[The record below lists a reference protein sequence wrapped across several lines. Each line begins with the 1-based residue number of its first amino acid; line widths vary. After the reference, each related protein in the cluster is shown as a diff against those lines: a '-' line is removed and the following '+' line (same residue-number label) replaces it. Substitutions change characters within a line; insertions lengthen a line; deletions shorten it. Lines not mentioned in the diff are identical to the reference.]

1 MATPQ
6 VTAPPCA
13 PSPVPG
19 DTTPSPGVIHI
30 NFRHAAGFT
39 VIGNHLAQHRGLSLT
54 AIGLAAHIQ
63 SLPAGARIG
72 IKRLAERFPESET
85 RVAAALRELEAHGYL
100 HRSRVRL
107 ADGRIVTRTV
117 SYNQP
122 GAATHPVTT
131 PHPRTA
137 TPSKPAAQPTPPP
150 PPRVT
155 TPEPRPA
162 PPPAP
167 QPQSH
172 PTPALVPAP
181 TARTTPPPPLP
192 QPQELTPELQRV
204 ATALLADLRRH
215 APQLVLSENDIH
227 TLAPGVATWLERDAH
242 PDTIRH
248 TLTTDLPNPLKHP
261 AKLLRHRITTLL
273 PPPLPGAQDVV
284 ALARPGVI
292 VIPLQ
297 NCDHCDRAFRSRH
310 PGHCRDCRT
319 DLHTAA

>member
-1 MATPQ
+1 MGTPQ
-6 VTAPPCA
+6 ITAPQCA
-13 PSPVPG
+13 PSPASG
-19 DTTPSPGVIHI
+19 GATPSSGVIHI

-63 SLPAGARIG
+63 SLPAGAKIG
-72 IKRLAERFPESET
+72 IKHLAERFPEGET
-85 RVAAALRELEAHGYL
+85 RIAAALRELEAAGYL
-100 HRSRVRL
+100 HRSRIRL
-107 ADGRIVTRTV
+107 ADGRIVTRTI

-122 GAATHPVTT
+122 GAAPQ
-131 PHPRTA
+131 PRTV
-137 TPSKPAAQPTPPP
+137 PSEPAPLPTPPP

-155 TPEPRPA
+155 APEPRPA

-167 QPQSH
+167 MPPPQPQ
-172 PTPALVPAP
+172 PALVPAP
-181 TARTTPPPPLP
+181 TARTSPPPPLP
-192 QPQELTPELQRV
+192 QPQELAPELQRV

-215 APQLVLSENDIH
+215 TPQLTLSEHDIH
-227 TLAPGVATWLERDAH
+227 TLTPGVATWLERDAH

-248 TLTTDLPNPLKHP
+248 TLTTNLPVPLKHP

-273 PPPLPGAQDVV
+273 PPPLPGAQDL
-284 ALARPGVI
+284 APARPGVV

-310 PGHCRDCRT
+310 PGHCRDCRDCRDCRT
-319 DLHTAA
+319 ELHTAA

>member
-1 MATPQ
+1 MDTPQ
-6 VTAPPCA
+6 ITAPPCA
-13 PSPVPG
+13 PPPVPG
-19 DTTPSPGVIHI
+19 DITPSPGVIHI

-39 VIGNHLAQHRGLSLT
+39 VIGNHLTQHRGLSLA

-85 RVAAALRELEAHGYL
+85 RIAAALRELEAHGYL

-122 GAATHPVTT
+122 GAVTHPVAV
-131 PHPRTA
+131 PRPRTA
-137 TPSKPAAQPTPPP
+137 PSKPTPQTAP
-150 PPRVT
+150 PPRAT
-155 TPEPRPA
+155 TPEPHPAPTPA

-167 QPQSH
+167 TPQPA
-172 PTPALVPAP
+172 PALVPAP

-192 QPQELTPELQRV
+192 QPQELTPELQRA

-215 APQLVLSENDIH
+215 APRLVLSESDIR

-248 TLTTDLPNPLKHP
+248 ALTTDLPNPLKHP
-261 AKLLRHRITTLL
+261 AKLLRHRITALL

-284 ALARPGVI
+284 ARARPGVI

-297 NCDHCDRAFRSRH
+297 NCDRCDRAFRSRH

-319 DLHTAA
+319 GLHTAA